1 MSLSSQSARPP
12 SSHNL
17 TNKTNSD
24 IIFPLEVETS
34 KRSHRDAPASRGK
47 PDNKQHVTKV
57 AVFSGGCQPVYLNSV
72 RKEVH
77 YEYI

>member
-1 MSLSSQSARPP
+1 MILYS
-12 SSHNL
+12 
-17 TNKTNSD
+17 
-24 IIFPLEVETS
+24 PLEVETP
-34 KRSHRDAPASRGK
+34 KRSHRDVRASRGK

-57 AVFSGGCQPVYLNSV
+57 AVFSGGCQPVYLSSV